1 MRIESVAQVAP
12 DHARRAEDKIAP
24 EEAKDRNDERNAQDI
39 PSVEDKL
46 GGARLGKL
54 VNRLADDE
62 RDDKL
67 RPVYDKKSN

>member
-1 MRIESVAQVAP
+1 VRIEPVAQVAA

-24 EEAKDRNDERNAQDI
+24 EEAKDRNDGGNAQDI

-46 GGARLGKL
+46 GGARLGEL
-54 VNRLADDE
+54 VNRRADDE

-67 RPVYDKKSN
+67 RPVHDKKSN